1 MSFSLLQII
10 LREYGINTQKSLTS
24 LNIQRNSGIKI
35 VAEISRLIDSSN
47 ELEIRRDSRALL
59 RRQNIIS
66 LT

>member
-1 MSFSLLQII
+1 MI
-10 LREYGINTQKSLTS
+10 LKEYSINTQKSLTS
-24 LNIQRNSGIKI
+24 LNIQRSSGIKI

-47 ELEIRRDSRALL
+47 ELEIGRDSRALL

>member
-1 MSFSLLQII
+1 MI
-10 LREYGINTQKSLTS
+10 LKEYGINTQKSLTS
-24 LNIQRNSGIKI
+24 LNIQRSSGIKI

-47 ELEIRRDSRALL
+47 ELEIGRDLRALL